1 MRVRPSVK
9 TAIFGRMS
17 EADWGP
23 FKNLTPD
30 PWPKVQALLK
40 AA

>member
-23 FKNLTPD
+23 FKNLAPD